1 MPADHASN
9 DRAHPTDAL
18 GPDSPRQHNFGL
30 NPSRGTISRQPT
42 RHALAGAGAGAWWN
56 EIEDVRARIEHRRA
70 IERVARHR
78 GGLPPRRTVSRR
90 TVTITGRTA
99 GGGTEMASDWDGLES
114 FAVAASS
121 LESWPGSVDQTR
133 AAVAA
138 RERAQAAS
146 GRPPGSRTTA
156 RRRRQRSRT
165 QWLGSSPDR
174 FAAWA
179 VALGF
184 LLVIAALLSPH

>member
-1 MPADHASN
+1 
-9 DRAHPTDAL
+9 
-18 GPDSPRQHNFGL
+18 L
-30 NPSRGTISRQPT
+30 NPSRGTVSRQPT
-42 RHALAGAGAGAWWN
+42 RHALARAGAGAWWN

-70 IERVARHR
+70 IERVARQR
-78 GGLPPRRTVSRR
+78 GGLPPRRTISRR
-90 TVTITGRTA
+90 TVTITGRNA
-99 GGGTEMASDWDGLES
+99 GGTSDIGSDWDGLQN
-114 FAVAASS
+114 FALAAPS
-121 LESWPGSVDQTR
+121 LESWPGSVEQTR

-138 RERAQAAS
+138 RERAQAAA
-146 GRPPGSRTTA
+146 GRPAGSRATA

-174 FAAWA
+174 FASWA